1 MTFKEYWLHVK
12 NEGILPREAIKH
24 LPGALSD
31 SLKRKLMQKK
41 PQEVARIIQESIDEI
56 NNGSIET
63 VESLIKR
70 KL

>member
-1 MTFKEYWLHVK
+1 M
-12 NEGILPREAIKH
+12 
-24 LPGALSD
+24 LSD
-31 SLKRKLMQKK
+31 SLKRKLMHKK
-41 PQEVARIIQESIDEI
+41 PQEVARIIQELIGEI